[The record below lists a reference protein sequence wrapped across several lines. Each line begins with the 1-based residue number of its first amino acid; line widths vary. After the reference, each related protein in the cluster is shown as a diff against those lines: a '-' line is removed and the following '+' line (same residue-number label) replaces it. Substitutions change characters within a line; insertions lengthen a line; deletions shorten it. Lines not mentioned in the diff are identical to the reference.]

1 MRHKLNLTARSI
13 AVRSASLCALFTAVC
28 MALGAGASYGGATA
42 GSFQFEETFSD
53 TVTNYPCS
61 GGAPVTMTGTVTT
74 KGHFT
79 ETDPRHFSVHGTNSS
94 EYRADFGDGRYALG
108 EESDHFSL
116 SFNLLRPVAV
126 DTNAQQE
133 TAMLYAPDGQPI
145 GTITVHVIFHV
156 TYSDANGNFEPD
168 PGEITTT
175 FRRIRV
181 RCP

>member
-1 MRHKLNLTARSI
+1 MRHKLNPDARST
-13 AVRSASLCALFTAVC
+13 AVRSASLCTLLIAVC
-28 MALGAGASYGGATA
+28 MALGTGASYGQATTGA
-42 GSFQFEETFSD
+42 FEFEDPFSD

-61 GGAPVTMTGTVTT
+61 GGDPVAMTGVVHQ
-74 KGHFT
+74 GRFT

-94 EYRADFGDGRYALG
+94 EYRAEFGDGRYALG
-108 EESDHFSL
+108 QEVDHFSL
-116 SFNLLRPVAV
+116 SFHIGRPLAA

-133 TAMLYAPDGQPI
+133 TATLYAADGQPI

-156 TYSDANGNFEPD
+156 TYSDENGNFEPD

-175 FRRIRV
+175 FRRLRV

>member
-1 MRHKLNLTARSI
+1 MAL
-13 AVRSASLCALFTAVC
+13 RSASLCALITATC
-28 MALGAGASYGGATA
+28 MACGTGASYGRATT
-42 GSFQFEETFSD
+42 GSFELEEPFSD

-61 GGAPVTMTGTVTT
+61 GGTPVRMTGTVTT
-74 KGHFT
+74 EGHFT
-79 ETDPRHFSVHGTNSS
+79 ETDPRHFSVRGTNWSQ
-94 EYRADFGDGRYALG
+94 YRADFPDGRYALG

-133 TAMLYAPDGQPI
+133 TATLYAADGQPI

-156 TYSDANGNFEPD
+156 TYSDQNGNLEPD

>member
-1 MRHKLNLTARSI
+1 MRHKLIPALLT
-13 AVRSASLCALFTAVC
+13 TAF
-28 MALGAGASYGGATA
+28 MAAGAGSSYGQADR
-42 GSFQFEETFSD
+42 GSFEFQDPFSD

-74 KGHFT
+74 TGHFT
-79 ETDPRHFSVHGTNSS
+79 MVDPRHFSVHGTNAS
-94 EYRADFGDGRYALG
+94 EYRADFPDGRYALG
-108 EESDHFSL
+108 RESDHFSL
-116 SFNLLRPVAV
+116 SFNVLRPRAV

-133 TAMLYAPDGQPI
+133 EATLYAADGQPI
-145 GTITVHVIFHV
+145 GTITVHVIFHA